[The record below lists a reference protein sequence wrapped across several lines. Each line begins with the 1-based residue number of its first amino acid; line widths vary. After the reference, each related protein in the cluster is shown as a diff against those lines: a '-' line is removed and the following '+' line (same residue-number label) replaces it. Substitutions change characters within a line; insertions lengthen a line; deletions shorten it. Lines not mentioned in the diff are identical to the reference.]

1 MKVAID
7 GWDPSYGSGMEGS
20 ALAPSE
26 AAVDLDA
33 EVPLAEW
40 GPRRPAPTA
49 TRWADV
55 LFIDGIRRVEARAW
69 ITDER
74 GTTRQG
80 ICASYAAGA
89 VRSNG
94 GAAGAGGNK
103 AEVVVAEVRRGL
115 FCQAEGAD
123 DIATRH
129 GTYVLR
135 ATPTDD
141 PDTLSLALQRQMG
154 DLEVSVAQAARA
166 ELGGEPPVVVDG
178 PLRQHRLLR
187 GALGYV
193 KTLHAAYGPPIVLDV
208 AGRLDAGERTPLF
221 VIGDGGGG
229 FSRWSWYL
237 RLPGERAHPLAAIVR
252 CETSSELTAAEAA
265 ALADAAALSLP
276 RYASR
281 PHKDTRA
288 PQNLYPIAGLERDLR
303 RRLGDQTLLTR
314 ALREA
319 ASRSSGFTG
328 AETAH

>member
-1 MKVAID
+1 MRLAID

-20 ALAPSE
+20 ALVPSE
-26 AAVDLDA
+26 VPVDLDA

-40 GPRRPAPTA
+40 GPRAPAPGA
-49 TRWADV
+49 APWSDV
-55 LFIDGIRRVEARAW
+55 LFVDGVRRVEARAW
-69 ITDER
+69 VTDER

-94 GAAGAGGNK
+94 H
-103 AEVVVAEVRRGL
+103 AEVVLAEVRRGL

-135 ATPTDD
+135 ATPADD

-154 DLEVSVAQAARA
+154 DLEVTVAQAARA
-166 ELGGEPPVVVDG
+166 EQGGEPPVVVDG

-187 GALGYV
+187 GAVGYV
-193 KTLHAAYGPPIVLDV
+193 KSLHAAYGPPVVLEV

-252 CETSSELTAAEAA
+252 CETSSELSVAEAA
-265 ALADAAALSLP
+265 ALADAASLSLP

-319 ASRSSGFTG
+319 AAAAASV
-328 AETAH
+328 